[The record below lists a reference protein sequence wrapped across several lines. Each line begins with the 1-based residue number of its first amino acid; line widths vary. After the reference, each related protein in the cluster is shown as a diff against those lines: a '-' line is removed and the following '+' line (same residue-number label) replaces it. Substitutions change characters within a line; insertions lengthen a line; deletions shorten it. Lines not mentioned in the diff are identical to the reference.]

1 MAQGLEEGEAA
12 KESLLSKEHEEQIAI
27 EIQEKLFPRTLPRID
42 QADVKAVFEP
52 ASDISADLF
61 DFIQT
66 DQGKTGL
73 LIMTASGKGIPAA
86 IVLAMARSV
95 FRAVGPGNEEP
106 AETLRRI
113 NALFAPDLRRGMYV
127 TALYVVYDSTN
138 KTARVASAGHKL
150 PAIHHVAADD
160 LLCRVHPAGIA
171 MGLDKGPVFDKSI
184 TESEVQLA
192 PGDSIL
198 IGSAGITQLH
208 LSSGEPIGEQRFFKL
223 ALGALRADPTT
234 AAHKIVGRIDEHVDA
249 SKIEADIA
257 LVTLSIS

>member
-1 MAQGLEEGEAA
+1 
-12 KESLLSKEHEEQIAI
+12 
-27 EIQEKLFPRTLPRID
+27 
-42 QADVKAVFEP
+42 
-52 ASDISADLF
+52 
-61 DFIQT
+61 
-66 DQGKTGL
+66 
-73 LIMTASGKGIPAA
+73 
-86 IVLAMARSV
+86 
-95 FRAVGPGNEEP
+95 
-106 AETLRRI
+106 
-113 NALFAPDLRRGMYV
+113 
-127 TALYVVYDSTN
+127 
-138 KTARVASAGHKL
+138 
-150 PAIHHVAADD
+150 
-160 LLCRVHPAGIA
+160 

-249 SKIEADIA
+249 SKVEADIA